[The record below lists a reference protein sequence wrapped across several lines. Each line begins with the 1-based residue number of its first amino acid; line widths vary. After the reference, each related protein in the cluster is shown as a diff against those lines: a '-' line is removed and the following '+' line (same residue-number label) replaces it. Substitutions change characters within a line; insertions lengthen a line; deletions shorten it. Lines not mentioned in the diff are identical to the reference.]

1 MTEGRPVW
9 TSDKGSMAQETA
21 NSRWPKIVSGMIDDV
36 EVEIAAWKDCLP
48 RRAEG
53 RAIVFRL
60 HVLKEDIENDTVL
73 RCIPIIFA
81 DRQSLVLTDSD
92 H

>member
-1 MTEGRPVW
+1 
-9 TSDKGSMAQETA
+9 MAQETA
-21 NSRWPKIVSGMIDDV
+21 HSRWPKIVSGMIDDV
-36 EVEIAAWKDCLP
+36 EVEIGASKDCLP

-60 HVLKEDIENDTVL
+60 HVLKEDIENNTVL
-73 RCIPIIFA
+73 RCVPVILVH
-81 DRQSLVLTDSD
+81 RQSPVLTDSD